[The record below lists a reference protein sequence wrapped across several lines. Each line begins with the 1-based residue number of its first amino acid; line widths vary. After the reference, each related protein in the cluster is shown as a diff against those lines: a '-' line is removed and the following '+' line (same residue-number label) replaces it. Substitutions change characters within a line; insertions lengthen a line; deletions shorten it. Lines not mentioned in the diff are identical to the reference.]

1 MVALGASRWQR
12 ALHSLPSV
20 GWQAAFLVGWLTVA
34 VGLIKYGL
42 GVYSGWGNL
51 FHITLNYEQPS
62 LDPSQSFVLPNAGF
76 AAAIGVLGVQSS
88 STWITVHVLIAL
100 AAITAPFFSASVR
113 NHSGRIRI
121 LFIVLVGGPI
131 LPVLLEW
138 IGSYD
143 PLTVL
148 GLALV
153 ALARRTPIQ
162 VLGWLLVGVG
172 HAELGMLAA
181 LLIITYRAINSD
193 KGLRLMGVVRG
204 FLIAAPPLV
213 LTYLTMRQVVG
224 IWGGATSRLDL
235 ALANPVD
242 NAYKYALVMPAML
255 FSVMGIMWIIVLTKR
270 EIRRRRSLSLVFIVL
285 AISLTLPLFLHD
297 HTRVLGILAYP
308 LVLLWMLDLTPR
320 QCDRLW
326 SRYSIAASIIPIPV
340 FIAGTVMFGGV
351 INFLTWRV
359 VTA

>member
-1 MVALGASRWQR
+1 
-12 ALHSLPSV
+12 
-20 GWQAAFLVGWLTVA
+20 
-34 VGLIKYGL
+34 
-42 GVYSGWGNL
+42 
-51 FHITLNYEQPS
+51 
-62 LDPSQSFVLPNAGF
+62 
-76 AAAIGVLGVQSS
+76 
-88 STWITVHVLIAL
+88 
-100 AAITAPFFSASVR
+100 
-113 NHSGRIRI
+113 
-121 LFIVLVGGPI
+121 
-131 LPVLLEW
+131 
-138 IGSYD
+138 
-143 PLTVL
+143 
-148 GLALV
+148 
-153 ALARRTPIQ
+153 
-162 VLGWLLVGVG
+162 
-172 HAELGMLAA
+172 MLAA

-213 LTYLTMRQVVG
+213 LIYLTMRQVVG